1 MAGDLS
7 NALAQLSD
15 AIAGQVAAAAP
26 ILAAIRIGPNRHISG
41 IVWHRDLVITS
52 DQALPA
58 QDSYTVV
65 LPGGVLTAA
74 RPARRDPAG
83 NLATLRL
90 EGAGNPGQILAPA
103 EPRVGALALAL
114 AADVDAA
121 PLARLTAIRKIA
133 TSRTDGGD
141 RSLTLDMPANLVEE
155 GGPVLDAAGALL
167 GMATVGANGQAT
179 VISHAALARMLD
191 VTQGQAA
198 INARRGWLGLALQP
212 ITVPD
217 AMRSAVGQS
226 SGRMVVSLAPSGPA
240 ELAGLRPGDIL
251 LSLDGHSVSG
261 AHALRAFL
269 GPERVGRQVDVRLMR
284 EGKVETRQLMVA
296 PQPAD

>member
-58 QDSYTVV
+58 QDGYTVV

-121 PLARLTAIRKIA
+121 PLARLTAIRKIS
-133 TSRTDGGD
+133 TSRSDGGD

-179 VISHAALARMLD
+179 VIPHAALARMLD
-191 VTQGQAA
+191 VSQGQA
-198 INARRGWLGLALQP
+198 INGRRGWLGLALQP

-217 AMRSAVGQS
+217 KMRSTVGQS

-240 ELAGLRPGDIL
+240 QLAGLRPGDIL

-269 GPERVGRQVDVRLMR
+269 GPERIGRQVEVRLMR
-284 EGKVETRQLMVA
+284 EGQLETRQLTVA
-296 PQPAD
+296 PQPSE